1 VNYKMVEILDKEFLP
16 YISSEKI
23 QKRIKEMGSE
33 ISKVYQGKK
42 PLLVSVLNGSF
53 IFTAD
58 LIRTIET
65 PIEVTF
71 IRVASYEA
79 LKTTGKVRE
88 ILGLTE
94 NVFGR
99 DILILEDIVDT
110 GTTLEHLLEAFQDL
124 GTKSIKVATLL
135 HKPDAQQKASKPDFV
150 GFEIPNKFVIGFGL
164 DYEGLGREL
173 RGIYQLA

>member
-1 VNYKMVEILDKEFLP
+1 MIRILDKEFEP
-16 YISSEKI
+16 YISSEEIK
-23 QKRIKEMGSE
+23 KRINEMGSE
-33 ISKVYQGKK
+33 ISKAYQDKK

-58 LIRTIET
+58 LIRTIDT

-79 LKTTGKVRE
+79 LKSTGKVRE
-88 ILGLTE
+88 ILGLKE

-110 GTTLEHLLEAFQDL
+110 GTTLEHLSEAFQDL

-135 HKPDAQQKASKPDFV
+135 HKPDAQEKASKPDFV
-150 GFEIPNKFVIGFGL
+150 GFEIPNKFVVGFGL
-164 DYEGLGREL
+164 DYEGMGREL
-173 RGIYQLA
+173 KEIYQIS

>member
-1 VNYKMVEILDKEFLP
+1 MIKIIDKEFIP
-16 YISSEKI
+16 YISAE
-23 QKRIKEMGSE
+23 E
-33 ISKVYQGKK
+33 ISSRISELGTEISEAYRDEK

-58 LIRTIET
+58 LIRKIDT

-88 ILGLTE
+88 ILGLKE

-110 GTTLEHLLEAFQDL
+110 GTTLEHLLEAFKDL

-135 HKPDAQQKASKPDFV
+135 HKPDAQEKAEMPNFV
-150 GFEIPNKFVIGFGL
+150 GYEIPNKFVVGYGL
-164 DYEGLGREL
+164 DYEGMGREL
-173 RGIYQLA
+173 NEIYQLR

>member
-1 VNYKMVEILDKEFLP
+1 MVKIIDKEFIP
-16 YISSEKI
+16 YITAQEISN
-23 QKRIKEMGSE
+23 RIAEMGIE
-33 ISKVYQGKK
+33 ISETYRNEK

-58 LIRTIET
+58 LIRRIDT
-65 PIEVTF
+65 PVEVTF

-88 ILGLTE
+88 ILGLKE

-110 GTTLEHLLEAFQDL
+110 GTTLEHLLEAFRDL

-135 HKPDAQQKASKPDFV
+135 HKPDAQEKADKPHFI
-150 GFEIPNKFVIGFGL
+150 GFEIPNKFVVGYGL
-164 DYEGLGREL
+164 DYQGMGREL
-173 RGIYQLA
+173 DEIYQLR

>member
-1 VNYKMVEILDKEFLP
+1 MIRILDKEFEP
-16 YISSEKI
+16 YISSEQIK
-23 QKRIKEMGSE
+23 KRINEMGSE
-33 ISKVYQGKK
+33 ISKTYQDKK

-58 LIRTIET
+58 LIRTIDT

-79 LKTTGKVRE
+79 LKSTGKVRE
-88 ILGLTE
+88 ILGLKE

-110 GTTLEHLLEAFQDL
+110 GTTLEHLSEAFQDL

-135 HKPDAQQKASKPDFV
+135 HKPDAQEKASKPDFV
-150 GFEIPNKFVIGFGL
+150 GFEIPNKFVVGFGL
-164 DYEGLGREL
+164 DYEGMGREL
-173 RGIYQLA
+173 KEIYQLS

>member
-1 VNYKMVEILDKEFLP
+1 MVRILDKEFEP
-16 YISSEKI
+16 YISSEEIK
-23 QKRIKEMGSE
+23 KRINEMGSE
-33 ISKVYQGKK
+33 ISKAYQDKK

-58 LIRTIET
+58 LIRTIDT

-79 LKTTGKVRE
+79 LKSTGKVRE
-88 ILGLTE
+88 ILGLKE

-110 GTTLEHLLEAFQDL
+110 GTTLEHLSEAFQDL

-135 HKPDAQQKASKPDFV
+135 HKPDAQEKASKPDFV
-150 GFEIPNKFVIGFGL
+150 GFEIPNKFVVGFGL
-164 DYEGLGREL
+164 DYEGMGREL
-173 RGIYQLA
+173 KEIYQIS

>member
-1 VNYKMVEILDKEFLP
+1 MIKILDKEFVP
-16 YISSEKI
+16 YITAEEIRS
-23 QKRIKEMGSE
+23 RIAELGADINNEYKD
-33 ISKVYQGKK
+33 KK
-42 PLLVSVLNGSF
+42 PLVVSVLNGSF

-88 ILGLTE
+88 IIGLKE

-110 GTTLEHLLEAFQDL
+110 GTTLEHLLAAFKDL

-135 HKPDAQQKASKPDFV
+135 HKPDAQEKAEIPDFV
-150 GFEIPNKFVIGFGL
+150 GFEIPNKFVVGYGL

-173 RGIYQLA
+173 KEIYQLR

>member
-1 VNYKMVEILDKEFLP
+1 MIKILEKEFVS
-16 YISSEKI
+16 YIKAEEIDSRI
-23 QKRIKEMGSE
+23 QELGSE
-33 ISKVYQGKK
+33 ISREYEGKN

-58 LIRTIET
+58 LIRSITT
-65 PIEVTF
+65 PVEVTF

-88 ILGLTE
+88 VLGLRE

-110 GTTLEHLLEAFQDL
+110 GTTLEHLLEVFEDL

-135 HKPDAQQKASKPDFV
+135 HKPEAQRKAEKPDFV
-150 GFEIPNKFVIGFGL
+150 GFEIPNKFVVGYGL
-164 DYEGLGREL
+164 DYENLGREL
-173 RGIYQLA
+173 KDIYQLQ

>member
-1 VNYKMVEILDKEFLP
+1 MIRILDKEFEP
-16 YISSEKI
+16 YISSEEIK
-23 QKRIKEMGSE
+23 KRVNEMGSE
-33 ISKVYQGKK
+33 ISKAYQDKK

-58 LIRTIET
+58 LIRTIDT

-79 LKTTGKVRE
+79 LKSTGKVRE
-88 ILGLTE
+88 ILGLKE

-110 GTTLEHLLEAFQDL
+110 GTTLEHLSEAFQDL

-135 HKPDAQQKASKPDFV
+135 HKPDAQEKASKPDFV
-150 GFEIPNKFVIGFGL
+150 GFEIPNKFVVGFGL
-164 DYEGLGREL
+164 DYEGMGREL
-173 RGIYQLA
+173 KEIYQIS

>member
-1 VNYKMVEILDKEFLP
+1 MINILDKEFIP
-16 YISSEKI
+16 YISAEKI
-23 QKRIKEMGSE
+23 DERIKEMGRE
-33 ISKVYQGKK
+33 ISTAYEDKK

-58 LIRTIET
+58 LIRTINT
-65 PIEVTF
+65 PVEISF

-88 ILGLTE
+88 VLGLKE

-110 GTTLEHLLEAFQDL
+110 GTTLEYLLESLQDL
-124 GTKSIKVATLL
+124 GAKSIKVATLL
-135 HKPDAQQKASKPDFV
+135 HKPDAQEKGEKPNFV
-150 GFEIPNKFVIGFGL
+150 GFKIPNKFVVGYGL
-164 DYEGLGREL
+164 DYEGMGREL
-173 RGIYQLA
+173 KEIYQLR

>member
-1 VNYKMVEILDKEFLP
+1 MIKIIDKEFIP
-16 YISSEKI
+16 YISAEEISI
-23 QKRIKEMGSE
+23 RINEMGAKISE
-33 ISKVYQGKK
+33 AYKDEK

-58 LIRTIET
+58 LIRTIDT

-88 ILGLTE
+88 ILGLKE

-110 GTTLEHLLEAFQDL
+110 GTTLEHLLEAFKDL

-135 HKPDAQQKASKPDFV
+135 HKPDAQEKAEKPDFV
-150 GFEIPNKFVIGFGL
+150 GFEIPNKFVVGYGL

-173 RGIYQLA
+173 KEIYQLR

>member
-1 VNYKMVEILDKEFLP
+1 MIKIIDKEFVP
-16 YISSEKI
+16 YLSEEEIKD
-23 QKRIKEMGSE
+23 RVKEMAAE
-33 ISKVYQGKK
+33 ISAAYEGKK

-58 LIRTIET
+58 LIRTIDT

-79 LKTTGKVRE
+79 LQTTGKVKE
-88 ILGLTE
+88 ILGLKE
-94 NVFGR
+94 NVFDR

-110 GTTLEHLLEAFQDL
+110 GTTLEHLLDAFKDL

-135 HKPDAQQKASKPDFV
+135 HKPDAQEKAEKPDFI
-150 GFEIPNKFVIGFGL
+150 GFKIPDKFVVGYGL
-164 DYEGLGREL
+164 DYEGMGREL
-173 RGIYQLA
+173 KEIYQLR

>member
-1 VNYKMVEILDKEFLP
+1 MIKIIDKEFIP
-16 YISSEKI
+16 YISADE
-23 QKRIKEMGSE
+23 IKVRVKELGLE
-33 ISKVYQGKK
+33 ISEAYKNEP
-42 PLLVSVLNGSF
+42 PLLVSVLNGAF

-79 LKTTGKVRE
+79 LKTTGKVSE
-88 ILGLTE
+88 ILGLKE

-110 GTTLEHLLEAFQDL
+110 GTTLDHIMEAFKGL
-124 GTKSIKVATLL
+124 GAKSIKVATLL
-135 HKPDAQQKASKPDFV
+135 HKPTAQKKAKKPDFV
-150 GFEIPNKFVIGFGL
+150 GFEIPNKFVVGYGL
-164 DYEGLGREL
+164 DYQRKGREL
-173 RGIYQLA
+173 KEIYQLR

>member
-1 VNYKMVEILDKEFLP
+1 MINIIDKEFIP
-16 YISSEKI
+16 YISAEEI
-23 QKRIKEMGSE
+23 NDRVKELGIE
-33 ISKVYQGKK
+33 ISKAYRDQK

-53 IFTAD
+53 VFTAD
-58 LIRTIET
+58 LIRTIDT
-65 PIEVTF
+65 PVEVTF

-88 ILGLTE
+88 ILGLKE

-110 GTTLEHLLEAFQDL
+110 GTTLEHLLEVFKEL

-135 HKPDAQQKASKPDFV
+135 HKPDAQEKAEKPDFV
-150 GFEIPNKFVIGFGL
+150 GFEIPNKFVVGYGL
-164 DYEGLGREL
+164 DYEGYGREL
-173 RGIYQLA
+173 KEIYQLV

>member
-1 VNYKMVEILDKEFLP
+1 MIKIIDKEFIP
-16 YISSEKI
+16 YISAEEI
-23 QKRIKEMGSE
+23 GARINEMGAE
-33 ISKVYQGKK
+33 ISEAYRDEK

-58 LIRTIET
+58 LIRKMDI

-88 ILGLTE
+88 ILGLKE

-110 GTTLEHLLEAFQDL
+110 GTTLEHLSEAFKDL

-135 HKPDAQQKASKPDFV
+135 HKPDAQEKAEKPNFV
-150 GFEIPNKFVIGFGL
+150 GFEIPNKFVVGYGL
-164 DYEGLGREL
+164 DYEGMGREL
-173 RGIYQLA
+173 NEIYQLR

>member
-1 VNYKMVEILDKEFLP
+1 MIKIIDKEFIP
-16 YISSEKI
+16 YLSAEEIASRI
-23 QKRIKEMGSE
+23 QELGAE
-33 ISKVYQGKK
+33 INTVYKNQK

-53 IFTAD
+53 MFTAD
-58 LIRTIET
+58 LIRTIDT
-65 PIEVTF
+65 PLEVTF

-88 ILGLTE
+88 ILGLNE

-110 GTTLEHLLEAFQDL
+110 GTTLQHLMEAFRDL

-135 HKPDAQQKASKPDFV
+135 HKADAQEKADNPDFV
-150 GFEIPNKFVIGFGL
+150 GFTIPNKFVVGYGL
-164 DYEGLGREL
+164 DYEGRGREL
-173 RGIYQLA
+173 KEIYQLR

>member
-1 VNYKMVEILDKEFLP
+1 MIKILDKEFVP
-16 YISSEKI
+16 YISSEEI
-23 QKRIKEMGSE
+23 QKRIEEMGVE
-33 ISKVYQGKK
+33 ISKAYKGKK

-58 LIRTIET
+58 LIRKIDT

-88 ILGLTE
+88 ILGLSE

-110 GTTLEHLLEAFQDL
+110 GTTLAHLLEAFNEL

-135 HKPDAQQKASKPDFV
+135 HKPDAQEKASKPDFV
-150 GFEIPNKFVIGFGL
+150 GFEIPDKFVLGFGL
-164 DYEGLGREL
+164 DYEGMGREL
-173 RGIYQLA
+173 KEIYQLT

>member
-1 VNYKMVEILDKEFLP
+1 MINILDKEFIP
-16 YISSEKI
+16 YIPAEKI
-23 QKRIKEMGSE
+23 DGRIKEMGAE
-33 ISKVYQGKK
+33 ISKVYEDKK

-65 PIEVTF
+65 PVEVTF

-88 ILGLTE
+88 ILGLKE
-94 NVFGR
+94 NVFDR

-110 GTTLEHLLEAFQDL
+110 GTTLEHLLEVFKDL

-135 HKPDAQQKASKPDFV
+135 HKPEAQEKAEKPDFI
-150 GFEIPNKFVIGFGL
+150 GFEIPNKFVVGYGL
-164 DYEGLGREL
+164 DYEGMGREL
-173 RGIYQLA
+173 KEIYQLR

>member
-1 VNYKMVEILDKEFLP
+1 MIKIIDKEFIP
-16 YISSEKI
+16 YISAEEINS
-23 QKRIKEMGSE
+23 RIKELGTE
-33 ISKVYQGKK
+33 ISKSYKDEK

-53 IFTAD
+53 MFTAD
-58 LIRTIET
+58 LIRTIDT
-65 PIEVTF
+65 AVEVTF

-88 ILGLTE
+88 ILGLKE

-110 GTTLEHLLEAFQDL
+110 GTTLEHLMNAFKDL

-135 HKPDAQQKASKPDFV
+135 HKPDAQEKADKPDFV
-150 GFEIPNKFVIGFGL
+150 GFEIPNKFVVGYGL
-164 DYEGLGREL
+164 DYEGWGREL
-173 RGIYQLA
+173 KEIYQLR

>member
-1 VNYKMVEILDKEFLP
+1 MIKILDKEFVP
-16 YISSEKI
+16 YLSEEEIKNRVKEVGDNISNEY
-23 QKRIKEMGSE
+23 E
-33 ISKVYQGKK
+33 GKK

-58 LIRTIET
+58 LIRTIKI

-88 ILGLTE
+88 ILGLKE

-110 GTTLEHLLEAFQDL
+110 GTTLEHLLEAFKDL
-124 GTKSIKVATLL
+124 GTNSIKVATLL
-135 HKPDAQQKASKPDFV
+135 HKPDAQEKAEKPDFV
-150 GFEIPNKFVIGFGL
+150 GFEIPNKFVVGYGL

-173 RGIYQLA
+173 KEIYQLK

>member
-1 VNYKMVEILDKEFLP
+1 MIKIIDKDFTP
-16 YISSEKI
+16 YISAEEIS
-23 QKRIKEMGSE
+23 KRINELGAE
-33 ISKVYQGKK
+33 ISKVYEGEK

-58 LIRTIET
+58 LIRTIDT

-71 IRVASYEA
+71 IRVASYDA
-79 LKTTGKVRE
+79 LKSSGKVRE
-88 ILGLTE
+88 ILGLKE

-110 GTTLEHLLEAFQDL
+110 GTTLEHLMEAFQDL

-135 HKPDAQQKASKPDFV
+135 HKPEAQEKASKPDFV
-150 GFEIPNKFVIGFGL
+150 GFEIPNKFVVGFGL
-164 DYEGLGREL
+164 DYEGFGREL
-173 RGIYQLA
+173 KEIYQLV

>member
-1 VNYKMVEILDKEFLP
+1 MINILDKEFIP
-16 YISSEKI
+16 YISAEKI
-23 QKRIKEMGSE
+23 DKRIKEMGGE
-33 ISKVYQGKK
+33 ISIAYEDKK

-58 LIRTIET
+58 LIRTINT
-65 PIEVTF
+65 PIEISF

-88 ILGLTE
+88 VLGLKE

-110 GTTLEHLLEAFQDL
+110 GTTLEYLLESLQDL
-124 GTKSIKVATLL
+124 GAKSIKVATLL
-135 HKPDAQQKASKPDFV
+135 HKPDAQEKGEKPNFV
-150 GFEIPNKFVIGFGL
+150 GFEIPNKFVVGYGL
-164 DYEGLGREL
+164 DYEGMGREL
-173 RGIYQLA
+173 KEIYQLR

>member
-1 VNYKMVEILDKEFLP
+1 MIKILDKEFVP
-16 YISSEKI
+16 YISEDKLKSRV
-23 QKRIKEMGSE
+23 QEMGAE
-33 ISKVYQGKK
+33 ISKEYDGKK
-42 PLLVSVLNGSF
+42 PLLISVLNGSF

-65 PIEVTF
+65 SMEVTF

-88 ILGLTE
+88 ILGLNE

-99 DILILEDIVDT
+99 EILILEDIVDT
-110 GTTLEHLLEAFQDL
+110 GTTLEHLLEAFKEL
-124 GTKSIKVATLL
+124 GPKSIKVATLL
-135 HKPDAQQKASKPDFV
+135 HKPDAQERADNPDFI
-150 GFEIPNKFVIGFGL
+150 GFEIPNKFVVGYGL

-173 RGIYQLA
+173 KEIYQLR

>member
-1 VNYKMVEILDKEFLP
+1 MIKIIDKEFIP
-16 YISSEKI
+16 FISTEKI
-23 QKRIKEMGSE
+23 SDRIDEMGVE
-33 ISKVYQGKK
+33 ISNAYKGRK

-58 LIRTIET
+58 LIRTIDT

-88 ILGLTE
+88 ILGLKE

-110 GTTLEHLLEAFQDL
+110 GTTLEHLLEAFKDL

-135 HKPDAQQKASKPDFV
+135 HKPNAQEKAEKPNFV
-150 GFEIPNKFVIGFGL
+150 GFEIPNKFVVGYGL
-164 DYEGLGREL
+164 DYEGFGREL
-173 RGIYQLA
+173 KEIYQLK

>member
-1 VNYKMVEILDKEFLP
+1 MLKILDKEFVP
-16 YISSEKI
+16 YISAEDI
-23 QKRIKEMGSE
+23 QSRIKEMGAK
-33 ISKVYQGKK
+33 ISTSYKGTK
-42 PLLVSVLNGSF
+42 PLLISVLNGSF

-58 LIRTIET
+58 LIRTIDT

-110 GTTLEHLLEAFQDL
+110 GTTLQHLSEAFQDL

-135 HKPDAQQKASKPDFV
+135 HKPDAQEKASKPDFV

-164 DYEGLGREL
+164 DYEGMGREL
-173 RGIYQLA
+173 KEIYQLA